1 MVRDAAKVTANRF
14 HYIPNTED
22 DRDQMLRTL
31 GIDTVEE
38 LFTDIPEELRDPV
51 LDLPMPLSELELRR
65 ELEALASQNRHLGSC
80 ASFLGAGAY
89 NHFSPSAVRSIISR
103 GEYLTAYTPY
113 QPEVSQGT
121 LQATYDFQT
130 MVCNLLGM
138 EVADAGMYDA
148 ASALAEAA
156 LMACRITGRARVA
169 LLDTVSPAYRQVVQ
183 TYTEPQGIDLDI
195 LDARVPRLPADAAG
209 LVVQYP
215 NYFGYLEDIASLER
229 TAHEAGALLVVSTN
243 PVAMGLFRPPGEY
256 GADIVTGEGQP
267 LGIPLSFG
275 GPYVGLFAT
284 RQRYV
289 RQMPGR
295 IVGKTVDG
303 QGRTGYVLTLSTR
316 EQHIR
321 RERATSNICT
331 NQALMTLA
339 ATVYLACLGKRGLK
353 RVAELCYHKAHYAA
367 SLIGNIPSFSLPF
380 EGTFFNEFTVQ
391 CPAPPAEINSWLLQ
405 QDIIG
410 GLDVSDLTTN
420 GMLLCVTEMNTRQD
434 IEALVG
440 ALSDYAHR

>member
-1 MVRDAAKVTANRF
+1 MTTNKF
-14 HYIPNTED
+14 HYIPTTED
-22 DRDQMLRTL
+22 DRSRMLRTL
-31 GIDTVEE
+31 GIGTVEE
-38 LFTDIPEELRDPV
+38 LFADIPEELRNPS

-65 ELEALASQNRHLGSC
+65 ELETLAAQNRHLGGC

-89 NHFSPSAVRSIISR
+89 NHFSPSVVRSIISR

-130 MVCNLLGM
+130 MICNLLGM

-156 LMACRITGRARVA
+156 LMACRITGRSRVA
-169 LLDTVSPAYRQVVQ
+169 VLDTVSPAYLQVVK
-183 TYTEPQGIDLDI
+183 TYTQPQGIGLDT
-195 LDARVPRLPADAAG
+195 LDARLPSLPADAAC
-209 LVVQYP
+209 LIIQYP
-215 NYFGYLEDIASLER
+215 NYFGYLEDIGSLER
-229 TAHEAGALLVVSTN
+229 TAHEAGSLLVVSAN

-267 LGIPLSFG
+267 LGIPMSFG

-303 QGRTGYVLTLSTR
+303 RGRTGYVLTLSTR

-339 ATVYLACLGKRGLK
+339 ATVYLACLGKRGLR

-367 SLIGNIPSFSLPF
+367 SLIGQIPGFSLPF
-380 EGTFFNEFTVQ
+380 PDTFFDEFTVQ
-391 CPAPPAEINSWLLQ
+391 CPASPSEINRWLLQ
-405 QDIIG
+405 RDIIG
-410 GLDVSDLTTN
+410 GLDVSDMIPN
-420 GMLLCVTEMNTRQD
+420 GMLLCVTEVNTREEID
-434 IEALVG
+434 GLAA
-440 ALSDYAHR
+440 ALSEYR